1 LAKKNDPF
9 SMVQDAYLMYK
20 NYIVEG
26 GPLEINVDSKLR
38 ERIKDSVTGLGISG
52 NLFDIV
58 RDIENE
64 FKQVSDATIKML
76 DQHWD
81 KWCKSPEALA
91 LRAARTALTSAPG
104 FKPTTPDWTARPLS
118 EKAAAAKDKYKP
130 DTSLPAILGGGKE
143 KKPKKDKEAKASPK
157 LRAAADD
164 EHSGTSSPKKT
175 KKKNAD
181 ADADTS
187 STGSTSGKSSASA
200 SLAMSSSMSR
210 SGSRRSSLST
220 ERVAAAAAASSP
232 AAAAREAAAAL
243 SPEGAPK
250 QRKKVKRVK
259 PVAPSG
265 PPPALP
271 ADAAAAAAAAAAA
284 PDAAKVQTPI
294 AAAAEDGVAP
304 DAVELEQEFDV
315 DEANADDGEDDS
327 TVEDDADLRLVV
339 GATAAPGVAFHDS
352 RDQVSD

>member
-1 LAKKNDPF
+1 
-9 SMVQDAYLMYK
+9 MVQDAYLMYK

-38 ERIKDSVTGLGISG
+38 ERIKDSVTGIGISA
-52 NLFDIV
+52 NLFDVV

-81 KWCKSPEALA
+81 KWCKSPDALA

-118 EKAAAAKDKYKP
+118 DKAVAAKDKYKP
-130 DTSLPAILGGGKE
+130 DTSLPAILGGSKE
-143 KKPKKDKEAKASPK
+143 KKPKKDKEAKASP
-157 LRAAADD
+157 
-164 EHSGTSSPKKT
+164 TSSPKKT

-181 ADADTS
+181 TDADTS

-265 PPPALP
+265 PPPALL
-271 ADAAAAAAAAAAA
+271 AGAAATATDASPVPGGEA
-284 PDAAKVQTPI
+284 PDAANVQVPI
-294 AAAAEDGVAP
+294 GAAAAAAAEDGVAP

-315 DEANADDGEDDS
+315 DEANAAADDGDDDS
-327 TVEDDADLRLVV
+327 TVEDDADLRLVI